1 MTNPEYILEFMR
13 DNDYR
18 YFNVTNS
25 YDVDTQKQFNG
36 CELDE
41 GIRRMERFLK
51 NSTGFHRIKLYQ
63 SNECNRQ
70 GRPVERPQI
79 FEVSLTGKEFAP
91 KEEPGLNGTN
101 PTGILPSPSGAIV
114 GVDQYL
120 SKHEEVASL
129 KADLV
134 RLTMENQF
142 LRDAHARELE
152 SMRRDHESKLKE
164 AKDSQAMVMQGL
176 SAMASGMNLDF
187 LNNK

>member
-18 YFNVTNS
+18 YFTVANS
-25 YDVDTQKQFNG
+25 YDVETNKRLEG
-36 CELDE
+36 CDLDE

-51 NSTGFHRIKLYQ
+51 NNTGFHRIKLYQ
-63 SNECNRQ
+63 TNECNRQ
-70 GRPVERPQI
+70 GRPNEKPQI

-91 KEEPGLNGTN
+91 KDELGVNGAN
-101 PTGILPSPSGAIV
+101 PSAIYPSPSGAIV

-134 RLTMENQF
+134 RLQMENQF
-142 LRDAHARELE
+142 LRDNHAREIE
-152 SMRRDHESKLKE
+152 SMRRDHETKLKE
-164 AKDSQAMVMQGL
+164 AKDSQQLVMQGL